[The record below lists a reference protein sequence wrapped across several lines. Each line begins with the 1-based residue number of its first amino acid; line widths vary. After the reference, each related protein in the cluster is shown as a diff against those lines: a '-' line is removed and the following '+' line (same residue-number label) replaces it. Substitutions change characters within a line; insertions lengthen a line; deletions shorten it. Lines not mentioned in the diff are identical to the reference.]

1 MDALLLIFVWRA
13 WVLWQIKKQAELE
26 RESELEGAM
35 SGLRAK
41 LEACLQHPPAT
52 APAAPQSTIAGALA
66 KRLLSASSWHQCMIS
81 YATTQPGAG
90 GRGERGMPGA
100 CCSSAR
106 AGSAAGK

>member
-1 MDALLLIFVWRA
+1 VDALLLIFVWRA

-52 APAAPQSTIAGALA
+52 APAAPQPAGVISQARDLFATAMATVCRGLA
-66 KRLLSASSWHQCMIS
+66 QV
-81 YATTQPGAG
+81 
-90 GRGERGMPGA
+90 RGF
-100 CCSSAR
+100 
-106 AGSAAGK
+106 